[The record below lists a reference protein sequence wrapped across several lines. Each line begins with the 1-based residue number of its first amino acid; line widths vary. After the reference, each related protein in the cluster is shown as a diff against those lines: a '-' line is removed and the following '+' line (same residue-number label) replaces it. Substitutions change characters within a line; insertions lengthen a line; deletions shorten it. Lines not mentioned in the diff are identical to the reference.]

1 MTIRDSLPK
10 KIKRVRILPKIK
22 RRGELMLKELARAKI
37 NLTLDITGIRADG
50 YHEVEMILQMIE
62 LADEVEL
69 KKISSGINLNM
80 NASGI
85 VGGENIPTD
94 EKNLA
99 WRAALEFQKFCG
111 KNFGVAINLTKKI
124 PAAAGLAGGSAD
136 AAAVIRG
143 MNRLY
148 EMNLT
153 ENELCE
159 IGARVG
165 SDVPFCIIGG
175 TCLAE
180 GRGEIL
186 TRLAPVKKFNAILA
200 KPRGEISTAWA
211 YKTYDDNPAKN
222 HPPTQEIIEQME
234 RGNYD
239 AAFKNF
245 SNVLEGVALK
255 KIPAIA
261 DCKRKML
268 AAGAKVALMSGSGPT
283 VFALTDDDLT
293 AEKIAA
299 SVEDVQIFTTKFF

>member
-1 MTIRDSLPK
+1 
-10 KIKRVRILPKIK
+10 
-22 RRGELMLKELARAKI
+22 MLREVARAKI
-37 NLTLDITGIRADG
+37 NLTLDILGVRADD
-50 YHEVEMILQMIE
+50 YHEVSMILQMIE

-69 KKISSGINLNM
+69 KKISSGIDLKM
-80 NASGI
+80 DATKI
-85 VGGENIPTD
+85 IGGENLPAD

-99 WRAALEFQKFCG
+99 WRAAIEFQRFCG
-111 KNFGVAINLTKKI
+111 KSLGVAIELTKKI

-153 ENELCE
+153 EDELCT
-159 IGARVG
+159 IGSRVG

-186 TRLAPVKKFNAILA
+186 KRLTPIKTFSVVLA

-211 YKTYDDNPAKN
+211 YKTYDENPATA
-222 HPPTQEIIEQME
+222 HPPTQEIVKQLE

-245 SNVLEGVALK
+245 SNVLENVALK

-261 DCKRKML
+261 DCKSKMS
-268 AAGAKVALMSGSGPT
+268 AAGAKVALMSGSGPA
-283 VFALTDDDLT
+283 VFALTDDDRI
-293 AEKIAA
+293 ANKIAE
-299 SVEDVQIFTTKFF
+299 SVDDAQVFITKTF